1 MKKIIDI
8 LSEIRPE
15 FDFLE
20 SSNFIEDGY
29 LDSFDMITL
38 VADLEKEYGVKVKGI
53 DIIPENFSNVP
64 AICELLQRYGVKD
77 EI

>member
-64 AICELLQRYGVKD
+64 AIGELLQRYGVKD

>member
-1 MKKIIDI
+1 MKKIVDI

-29 LDSFDMITL
+29 LDSFDMITF
-38 VADLEKEYGVKVKGI
+38 VADLEKEYGVKIKGI
-53 DIIPENFSNVP
+53 DIIPENFCSLS
-64 AICELLQRYGVKD
+64 AIYALLQRYGVND